1 MRLAQEE
8 IFSPVLA
15 VEALVEALEEGIA
28 LADKEE
34 GSGAPA

>member
-15 VEALVEALEEGIA
+15 VEALEEGIA